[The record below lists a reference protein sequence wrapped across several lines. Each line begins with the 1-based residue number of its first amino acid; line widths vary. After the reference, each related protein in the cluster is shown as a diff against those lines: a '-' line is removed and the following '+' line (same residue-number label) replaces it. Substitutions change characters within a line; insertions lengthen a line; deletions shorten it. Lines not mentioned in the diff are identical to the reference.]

1 MSCRRIIWL
10 TCLCIP
16 SVTLPRTEVAST
28 TIDTCSKTAQDKH
41 VGETVPRTKLSC
53 MYTYKYIYI
62 HRERENEYIYI
73 IIYNSINNIKYYTIY
88 KHTRILFKK
97 VKRNIAEICWIQRST
112 ASTRQMLLMLQT
124 QKVSPLSIAFHQ
136 RVTGVWSTPSTSPV
150 MYTKQ
155 ALISKWF
162 QYMFSP
168 SESFLHSNR
177 SPKLFPPG
185 APATGGK
192 APPRGCFLAFLELW
206 VRRVGC

>member
-150 MYTKQ
+150 MYT
-155 ALISKWF
+155 SKPWF
-162 QYMFSP
+162 QNDFNTCSVLPSP
-168 SESFLHSNR
+168 SSIQIGLQSCSLRAPLLPVARLHHEGVFWPSLN
-177 SPKLFPPG
+177 
-185 APATGGK
+185 
-192 APPRGCFLAFLELW
+192 CE
-206 VRRVGC
+206 